1 MPSLFPEID
10 TDRTDW
16 EGLHRAWAAYRRKWG
31 RNPPP
36 EMVRGAQS
44 PEEYQRVLLS
54 GLDCL
59 EGQQDLFATDG
70 RPDAARETPGALM
83 NGPRMPIPSI
93 LRGTAGAPPL
103 CRSDDG

>member
-16 EGLHRAWAAYRRKWG
+16 ESLRRAWVAYRRKWG

-36 EMVRGAQS
+36 GMVRGAQS
-44 PEEYQRVLLS
+44 PEEYQRVLVS

-70 RPDAARETPGALM
+70 PPDVAK
-83 NGPRMPIPSI
+83 
-93 LRGTAGAPPL
+93 GTEGRA
-103 CRSDDG
+103 